1 VILVPPNICVMQP
14 NEFLFVKLK
23 MLLLNIRKNIYLG
36 EKKHVSKVDLYEC
49 LLLTC

>member
-1 VILVPPNICVMQP
+1 MPP

-23 MLLLNIRKNIYLG
+23 MLLLLTIERKKYLG
-36 EKKHVSKVDLYEC
+36 ENKHVSKVDLSEC